1 VNSIVPQHVQ
11 RAVATELKKI
21 GLIVNPVA
29 GMGGSVG
36 LKGTDGAEIL
46 SRAKALGAQPVS
58 PARALRALG
67 RLAAAGKVELMT
79 CPGVMG
85 REVAEQAGLAIVS
98 LDIRPATAT
107 TAADTCAAAREL
119 QVRGAALI
127 LFAGGDGT
135 ARDIL
140 DAVGDTVPV
149 LGIPSGVKMHSAVF
163 AISPEA
169 AGQLAALV
177 ATDHDGKVS
186 YREAEIMDIDEEA
199 MREGRI
205 SARLHGYGRMPF
217 ERQLVQNAKAGGIAE
232 DVASDGVCREI
243 AREMRPGVVYILGP
257 GTTTLRILGNLG
269 LVGTLLGVDAVLD
282 GKLLGRDL
290 AGAQVDE
297 MVRGRPAQI
306 IVSVIGGQGYIFG
319 RGNQQIG
326 PNIIRAAGRDNI
338 IVVATQRKLLSL
350 ADGRLLVDT
359 GDRQLDE
366 LLQGYIR
373 VRTGPGQV
381 AMMRIAM

>member
-1 VNSIVPQHVQ
+1 
-11 RAVATELKKI
+11 VATELKKI
-21 GLIVNPVA
+21 GLIVNPIA
-29 GMGGSVG
+29 GMGGSIG
-36 LKGTDGAEIL
+36 LKGTDGGEIL
-46 SRAKALGAQPVS
+46 ARAKALGATPVA
-58 PARALRALG
+58 PARALRALN
-67 RLAAAGKVELMT
+67 RLAAGGKIELMT

-85 REVAEQAGLAIVS
+85 GAVAEQAGLTAVP
-98 LDIRPATAT
+98 LGVCPATAT
-107 TAADTCAAAREL
+107 TAADTRAAAQEL
-119 QVRGAALI
+119 QARGAALI

-140 DAVGDTVPV
+140 DAVGDAVPM

-177 ATDHDGKVS
+177 ATDRDGKVS

-199 MREGRI
+199 VRAGRL
-205 SARLHGYGRMPF
+205 SVRLHGYGRIPF
-217 ERQLVQNAKAGGIAE
+217 ERHLVQSAKAGGIAE
-232 DVASDGVCREI
+232 DAALDAVCREI
-243 AREMRPGVVYILGP
+243 AREMLPDVVYIIGP
-257 GTTTLRILGNLG
+257 GTTTQRILGNLG
-269 LVGTLLGVDAVLD
+269 LDGTLLGVDAVLD

-290 AGAQVDE
+290 AGAQVED

-326 PNIIRAAGRDNI
+326 PRVIRAVGRDNI

-350 ADGRLLVDT
+350 AGGRLLADT

-373 VRTGPGQV
+373 VRTGPGQT
-381 AMMRIAM
+381 AMMRVAA

>member
-79 CPGVMG
+79 CAGVMG
-85 REVAEQAGLAIVS
+85 HEVAEQAGLAIVS

-119 QVRGAALI
+119 QARGAALI

-140 DAVGDTVPV
+140 DAVGDTVPI

-177 ATDHDGKVS
+177 ATDRDGKVR

-199 MREGRI
+199 VRDGRI
-205 SARLHGYGRMPF
+205 SARLHGYGRIPF

-232 DVASDGVCREI
+232 DAALDAVCREI
-243 AREMRPGVVYILGP
+243 AREMLPGVVYILGP

-326 PNIIRAAGRDNI
+326 PNVIRAAGRDNI

-350 ADGRLLVDT
+350 AGGRLLVDT

-381 AMMRIAM
+381 AMMRIAA

>member
-1 VNSIVPQHVQ
+1 M
-11 RAVATELKKI
+11 ATELRKI
-21 GLIVNPVA
+21 GLIVNPIA

-36 LKGTDGAEIL
+36 LKGTDGGEIL
-46 SRAKALGAQPVS
+46 ARAKTLGATPVA
-58 PARALRALG
+58 PARALRALR
-67 RLAAAGKVELMT
+67 RLAAGGRIELMS
-79 CPGVMG
+79 CPGGMG
-85 REVAEQAGLAIVS
+85 GEVAEQAGLAVVP
-98 LDIRPATAT
+98 LGVCPATAT
-107 TAADTCAAAREL
+107 TAADTRAAAQEL
-119 QVRGAALI
+119 RARGAALI

-140 DAVGDTVPV
+140 DAVGDAVPI

-177 ATDHDGKVS
+177 ATDRDGKVS
-186 YREAEIMDIDEEA
+186 YREAEIMDIDEDA
-199 MREGRI
+199 VRAGRL
-205 SARLHGYGRMPF
+205 SARLHGYGRIPF
-217 ERQLVQNAKAGGIAE
+217 ERHLVQGAKAGGIAE
-232 DVASDGVCREI
+232 DAALDAVCREI
-243 AREMRPGVVYILGP
+243 AREMLPGVVYILGP
-257 GTTTLRILGNLG
+257 GTTTQRILGNFG

-290 AGAQVDE
+290 AGAQVED

-326 PNIIRAAGRDNI
+326 PRAIRAVGRDNI
-338 IVVATQRKLLSL
+338 VVVATQRKLLSL
-350 ADGRLLVDT
+350 AGGRLLADT
-359 GDRQLDE
+359 GDRDLDE

-373 VRTGPGQV
+373 VRMGPGQT
-381 AMMRIAM
+381 AMMRVAT

>member
-1 VNSIVPQHVQ
+1 LSNGS
-11 RAVATELKKI
+11 VATEIKKI
-21 GLIVNPVA
+21 GLIVNPIA
-29 GMGGSVG
+29 GMGGSIG
-36 LKGTDGAEIL
+36 LKGTDGGEIL
-46 SRAKALGAQPVS
+46 ARAKALGATPVA
-58 PARALRALG
+58 PARALRALN
-67 RLAAAGKVELMT
+67 RLAARGKIELMT

-85 REVAEQAGLAIVS
+85 GAVAEQAGLAAVP
-98 LDIRPATAT
+98 LGVCPATAT
-107 TAADTCAAAREL
+107 TAADTRAAAQEL
-119 QVRGAALI
+119 QARGAALI

-140 DAVGDTVPV
+140 DAVGDTVPM

-177 ATDHDGKVS
+177 AMDRDGKVS
-186 YREAEIMDIDEEA
+186 YLEAEIMDIDEEA
-199 MREGRI
+199 VRAGRL
-205 SARLHGYGRMPF
+205 SARLHGYGRVPF
-217 ERQLVQNAKAGGIAE
+217 ERHLVQSAKAGGIAE
-232 DVASDGVCREI
+232 DAALDAVCREI
-243 AREMRPGVVYILGP
+243 AREMLPGVVYIIGP
-257 GTTTLRILGNLG
+257 GTTTQRILGNLG

-290 AGAQVDE
+290 AGAQVED
-297 MVRGRPAQI
+297 MVRGGPAQI
-306 IVSVIGGQGYIFG
+306 IVSVIGGQGHIFG

-326 PNIIRAAGRDNI
+326 PRVIRAVGRDNI

-350 ADGRLLVDT
+350 AGGHLLVDT

-373 VRTGPGQV
+373 VRTGPGQT
-381 AMMRIAM
+381 AMMRVAA

>member
-79 CPGVMG
+79 CAGVMG
-85 REVAEQAGLAIVS
+85 HEVAEQAGLAIVS
-98 LDIRPATAT
+98 LDIRPATVT

-119 QVRGAALI
+119 QARGAALI

-140 DAVGDTVPV
+140 GAVGDTVPI

-177 ATDHDGKVS
+177 ATDRDGKVS

-199 MREGRI
+199 VRDGRI
-205 SARLHGYGRMPF
+205 SARLHGYGRIPF

-232 DVASDGVCREI
+232 DAALDAVCREI
-243 AREMRPGVVYILGP
+243 AREMLPGVVYILGP

-326 PNIIRAAGRDNI
+326 PNVIRAAGRDNI

-350 ADGRLLVDT
+350 AGGRLLVDT

-381 AMMRIAM
+381 AMMRIAA